1 MASSNGADASKT
13 ALEASYLRALPTPV
27 ISSVTDNEG
36 ALDLLAKLDLWT
48 RAQVVLLPVSDQG
61 GISMTTLAK
70 RAFAAGK
77 RVGLCLNCNGVA
89 DCIEIFS
96 EAELSVTERTIPKAS
111 SCSAEGDTLG
121 FSCSELVESLCIV
134 SGLVFDSQG
143 YRVGEDDDKLD
154 EFLAFYPGHK
164 LALVRSMQISSN
176 PLPHGDKAIAVDYLI
191 TENAVWHCG

>member
-27 ISSVTDNEG
+27 ISSTTDNEG

-48 RAQVVLLPVSDQG
+48 RAQVVLLPASDHG
-61 GISMTTLAK
+61 GISMTALAK

-96 EAELSVTERTIPKAS
+96 EAELDVTEYTIPEAS
-111 SCSAEGDTLG
+111 SCPAEGDTLG

-134 SGLVFDSQG
+134 SGLVFDGQG
-143 YRVGEDDDKLD
+143 YRVGEDDDRLD

-164 LALVRSMQISSN
+164 LALVRSMQVSSN

-191 TENAVWHCG
+191 TENAVWHCA